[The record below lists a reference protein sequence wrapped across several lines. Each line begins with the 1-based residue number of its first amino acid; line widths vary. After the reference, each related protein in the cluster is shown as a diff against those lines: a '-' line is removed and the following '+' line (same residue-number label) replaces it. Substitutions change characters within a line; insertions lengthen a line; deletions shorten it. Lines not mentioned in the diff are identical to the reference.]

1 MTKNVLD
8 EKNPPK
14 IEEIKINNDEDFH
27 TKYMRE
33 RKEKADNFPKKA
45 ERFKKKLKELKLK
58 SFSVEYSGS
67 GDSGEI
73 HEISYE
79 PKKLNASIDVG
90 TWKRWNNDTFESE
103 ETTDHKPLRDYIED
117 FCYDL
122 LADNHGGW
130 EINEGQSGNIEWN
143 SKDDVINHNYT
154 QFIEQSYDEGF

>member
-8 EKNPPK
+8 EKTPQK
-14 IEEIKINNDEDFH
+14 IEEIKIEEDFH

-45 ERFKKKLKELKLK
+45 ERFKKKLKELKVK
-58 SFSVEYSGS
+58 SFEVQYSGS

-73 HEISYE
+73 YEISWE
-79 PKKLNASIDVG
+79 PKKLNASVDVG
-90 TWKRWNNDTFESE
+90 TWKRWNMKTLDHEY
-103 ETTDHKPLRDYIED
+103 TTDHKSLRDYIED
-117 FCYDL
+117 FCYEL
-122 LADNHGGW
+122 LGDNHGGW
-130 EINEGQSGNIEWN
+130 EINEGQSGGIDWN

>member
-8 EKNPPK
+8 EKTPPK
-14 IEEIKINNDEDFH
+14 IEEIKIEEDFH

-45 ERFKKKLKELKLK
+45 ERFKKKLKELKVK

-90 TWKRWNNDTFESE
+90 TWKRWNMKTFEMSKQL
-103 ETTDHKPLRDYIED
+103 TINLCVIILKTFVMTYLQTIMVVGKLTRVKVVVLIGTQKMM
-117 FCYDL
+117 L
-122 LADNHGGW
+122 L
-130 EINEGQSGNIEWN
+130 
-143 SKDDVINHNYT
+143 NHN
-154 QFIEQSYDEGF
+154 IHSIH

>member
-1 MTKNVLD
+1 MTKTDTFNH
-8 EKNPPK
+8 
-14 IEEIKINNDEDFH
+14 EEWHK
-27 TKYMRE
+27 KYMQE

-73 HEISYE
+73 NDISYE
-79 PKKLNASIDVG
+79 PSNLNASIDVG
-90 TWKRWNNDTFESE
+90 TWKRWNTKTWEQE
-103 ETTDHKPLRDYIED
+103 ETTDHKTLNEYIED

-130 EINEGQSGNIEWN
+130 EINEGQSGNITWN
-143 SKDDVINHNYT
+143 SKNNK
-154 QFIEQSYDEGF
+154 IEHQYFTMIEYEHGEDF

>member
-8 EKNPPK
+8 EKTPPK
-14 IEEIKINNDEDFH
+14 IKEIKIEEDFH

-45 ERFKKKLKELKLK
+45 ERFKKKLKELKVK

-73 HEISYE
+73 NDISYE
-79 PKKLNASIDVG
+79 PSNLNASIDVG
-90 TWKRWNNDTFESE
+90 TWKRWNTKTWEQE
-103 ETTDHKPLRDYIED
+103 ETTDHKTLNEYIED

-130 EINEGQSGNIEWN
+130 EINEGQNGNITWN
-143 SKDDVINHNYT
+143 SKNNK
-154 QFIEQSYDEGF
+154 IEHQYFTMIEYEHGEDF